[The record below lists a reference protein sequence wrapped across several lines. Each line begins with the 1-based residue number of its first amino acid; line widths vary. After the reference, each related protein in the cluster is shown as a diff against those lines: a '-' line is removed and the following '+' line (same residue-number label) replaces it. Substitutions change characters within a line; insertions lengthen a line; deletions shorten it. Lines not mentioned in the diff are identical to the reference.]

1 MNENV
6 LEFMPVVALFVTA
19 AGIVAVNARI
29 QSRAAVLVEVL
40 SKRAEK
46 LSETME
52 RSSTLIAQAIAK
64 TTANQRSIEKL
75 ELGQRE
81 LVEMVREIRDRV
93 IAAEARQGGS

>member
-1 MNENV
+1 MSNDV
-6 LEFMPVVALFVTA
+6 IEFLPIIALFITA
-19 AGIVAVNARI
+19 AGIVGVNARI

-52 RSSTLIAQAIAK
+52 ASTVLIAQAIAK
-64 TTANQRSIEKL
+64 TSANQRSIERL
-75 ELGQRE
+75 ESGQRE

-93 IAAEARQGGS
+93 IAAEARGGG